1 MEMRMRKEARS
12 QQIQKSIVIK
22 AREFLKGLLMYR
34 KAIWILYISLF
45 CNSFIRC
52 SLLVG
57 HLLYR
62 YRRNIYSDA
71 VALFVTNH

>member
-34 KAIWILYISLF
+34 KAI
-45 CNSFIRC
+45 
-52 SLLVG
+52 
-57 HLLYR
+57 
-62 YRRNIYSDA
+62 
-71 VALFVTNH
+71 